1 MTSWVPVLQNLI
13 APAIVSALVS
23 YGVAIFVH
31 REKTRF
37 SWLYQERAKAIL
49 KIYSKLIDVEQR
61 VTASASLRQLEPSMQ
76 TSERMLESLS
86 DIRRELRYFDN
97 IYQPKRLLFSP
108 KLAKR
113 LDDISSEYH
122 RMLDAAFAYID
133 QEWVGEVYDAINSI
147 VTNPPDTKPLLGTV
161 EREFR
166 GIYGS

>member
-1 MTSWVPVLQNLI
+1 
-13 APAIVSALVS
+13 
-23 YGVAIFVH
+23 
-31 REKTRF
+31 
-37 SWLYQERAKAIL
+37 
-49 KIYSKLIDVEQR
+49 
-61 VTASASLRQLEPSMQ
+61 MQ